1 MPLTYNQTQ
10 YSTLTVTGTSPN
22 EETTISYSTLDF
34 RPEIGD
40 TIEVFNDTTQL
51 TDGTGGSTV
60 NFTLDTTNKN
70 VILKVNTFTPGTT
83 ISVYR
88 IAKKDDRAIDFQ
100 NASVLTE
107 ADLDNSAFQTFH
119 IAQEALDT
127 AESSITAD
135 ADGTF
140 DAGSKRIKNVAT
152 PDATTDAANKAYV
165 DGSSNTGIVASGIA
179 NVNTVAGEISP
190 TNNIATIAGNTTNI
204 NTVAGNTT
212 NINTVATNNTNVTN
226 VGGDIANVNT
236 VAGSIANVNTVA
248 SDIADVNTVAANIAN
263 INAKVDVS
271 GDTMT
276 GALTLSGAPT
286 NALHA
291 TTKTYVDSQ
300 ATALALALG

>member
-1 MPLTYNQTQ
+1 MPLTYNQTT
-10 YSTLTVTGTSPN
+10 YSSISGSVTGTAPN
-22 EETTISYSTLDF
+22 QQVLISFSALDF

-60 NFTLDTTNKN
+60 NFTLDTTAKN
-70 VILKVNTFTPGTT
+70 VVLKVNTFTPGTT

-88 IAKKDDRAIDFQ
+88 IAKKDTRSIDFQ

-152 PDATTDAANKAYV
+152 PTATTDAANKAYV
-165 DGSSNTGIVASGIA
+165 DGSSNTGIVAGISSD
-179 NVNTVAGEISP
+179 VSTVASISSNV
-190 TNNIATIAGNTTNI
+190 TTVAGNTTNI
-204 NTVAGNTT
+204 NTVAGNNS
-212 NINTVATNNTNVTN
+212 NITTVATNNTNVTN
-226 VGGDIANVNT
+226 VGADIANVNT

-248 SDIADVNTVAANIAN
+248 GSIANVNTVATNIGT
-263 INAKVDVS
+263 ISAKVSKS

-276 GALTLSGAPT
+276 GLLTLSGAPT
-286 NALHA
+286 ADNHA
-291 TTKTYVDSQ
+291 STKAYTDAQ